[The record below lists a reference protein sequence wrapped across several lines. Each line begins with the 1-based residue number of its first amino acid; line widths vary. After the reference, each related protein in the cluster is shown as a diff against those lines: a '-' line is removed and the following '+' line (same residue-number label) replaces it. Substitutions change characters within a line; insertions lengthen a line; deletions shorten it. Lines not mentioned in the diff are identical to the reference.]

1 MFLKEQKYQN
11 ALEESNQQTRKG
23 KRPTHKEIINHIS
36 YKLQN
41 IKISIGRRDL
51 TLKAAQAL
59 TRYPNVFIEISKED
73 VCIGSSKNWFIPV
86 DSDCDKRQLGQKIQL
101 KLKSH

>member
-1 MFLKEQKYQN
+1 MLLKEQKYQN
-11 ALEESNQQTRKG
+11 ALEESNQQTRKR
-23 KRPTHKEIINHIS
+23 KRPTHKEIHHIS

-73 VCIGSSKNWFIPV
+73 VCIGSSKN
-86 DSDCDKRQLGQKIQL
+86 
-101 KLKSH
+101 